1 METILFAF
9 SGLPASGKS
18 TLAKH
23 IAKTYRAVYLRI
35 DTIEQ
40 SLLDL
45 CQFKVQ
51 GEGYEL
57 SYRIASD
64 NLKLGN
70 NVVSDSCNPINL
82 TREAW
87 ENLALLNGC
96 RCINIEV
103 ICSDEVEHQ
112 KRLKERVN
120 EVENLKVLSWGEV
133 VGKEYHSWTEDRIII
148 ETAHKSITSCVDE
161 LVDKIELLLNDT
173 Y

>member
-23 IAKTYRAVYLRI
+23 IAKIYRAVYLRI

-40 SLLDL
+40 GLLDF
-45 CQFKVQ
+45 CHFQVQ

-57 SYRIASD
+57 SFRIASD

-82 TREAW
+82 TRKSW
-87 ENLALLNGC
+87 KNLASLNGC

-103 ICSDEVEHQ
+103 VCSDKIEHQ
-112 KRLKERVN
+112 KRLIERIN
-120 EVENLKVLSWGEV
+120 EVENLKVLSWDEV